1 MSAITIKEVKMKISL
16 LSTSTFPADQG
27 LRTLSACLKRE
38 GHEVKMIF
46 LTLPE
51 KDYSLIYK
59 KSVLDQL
66 DKEVEGSGL
75 IGITAMS
82 STSTRA
88 KQVIDHYQAK
98 GIPVAWGGP
107 APTFYP
113 DKCFEFC
120 NIVAV
125 GEAEEALIELAS
137 KIEKNQDITK
147 VKNLYVRTSK
157 GEEFRNPVRP
167 PFHNLDELAH
177 PDYDIEEQLVLEKGK
192 LIQFQPRHLGTIIY
206 FQTERG
212 CPQACSFC
220 TNNILR
226 ELYQGKSDILRTHS
240 VDYVIEELSRLHKK
254 LPHIDAF
261 DLRDETFI
269 IRDINWIREF
279 SEKYIASGIGV
290 RLKCLAEPASM
301 SGENISEKKIKLMV
315 DAGLTDIIIGIQ
327 SGSDRL
333 NREVYNRFI
342 TRDQLLK
349 AAQTLNKFSDKLTVM
364 YDVISCNPYENP
376 EDILE
381 TIRLVLEIPPPFYLS
396 VNNLIY
402 FEGTPLYK
410 RALQDGHI
418 KTEEDS
424 AEMLNYWDRWQHIKL
439 KKKNPYLNLLLNLMR
454 GPATKSRFGL
464 LPRSLVKKLIKPRRV
479 TYHLHH
485 ELPTKTIGSVV
496 SIMDGFRESVA
507 KPVYRS
513 LPIEFKTWYDQV
525 RYKA

>member
-1 MSAITIKEVKMKISL
+1 MKISL

-51 KDYSLIYK
+51 NDYSAVYSLQ
-59 KSVLDQL
+59 VLEQV
-66 DKEVEGSGL
+66 DKVIQDSGL

-88 KQVIDHYQAK
+88 KQLIEHYQK
-98 GIPVAWGGP
+98 LGIPVVWGGA
-107 APTFYP
+107 APTFFP
-113 DKCFEFC
+113 EKCFQVC
-120 NIVAV
+120 KIVAV
-125 GEAEEALIELAS
+125 GEAEEALLELARKLENKES
-137 KIEKNQDITK
+137 VTDI
-147 VKNLYVRTSK
+147 KNLYIRLNGK
-157 GEEFRNPVRP
+157 EFKNPVRSP
-167 PFHNLDELAH
+167 THDLDELAH
-177 PDYDIEEQLVLEKGK
+177 PDYDIESQLILEKGK

-212 CPQACSFC
+212 CPQACSYC

-226 ELYQGKSDILRTHS
+226 DLYKGKSDLLRTHS

-254 LPHIDAF
+254 FPHIDAF
-261 DLRDETFI
+261 DLRDETFT

-279 SEKYIASGIGV
+279 SEKYIKSGIKV

-301 SGENISEKKIKLMV
+301 SGEKISREKIKLLV
-315 DAGLTDIIIGIQ
+315 DAGLTDIIVGIQ
-327 SGSDRL
+327 SGSDRI
-333 NREVYNRFI
+333 NREIYNRFI
-342 TRDQLLK
+342 TQSQLLK
-349 AAQTLNKFSDKLTVM
+349 AAQTLNEFRGKLTVM
-364 YDVISCNPYENP
+364 YDIITCNPYENP

-381 TIRLVLEIPPPFYLS
+381 TIKLVLQIPPPFYLS

-402 FEGTPLYK
+402 FEGTPLYR
-410 RALQDGHI
+410 RALADGII
-418 KTEEDS
+418 KQESDT

-439 KKKNPYLNLLLNLMR
+439 KKKNPYLNLLLNMMR

-464 LPRSLVKKLIKPRRV
+464 MPRSLVKRLISPKLVSFNLKNEI
-479 TYHLHH
+479 
-485 ELPTKTIGSVV
+485 PTKTVGIMV
-496 SIMDGFRESVA
+496 SLMDYFRENVA

-513 LPIEFKTWYDQV
+513 LPIEFKSWYDQV

>member
-1 MSAITIKEVKMKISL
+1 MLIKEEVKMKISL

-38 GHEVKMIF
+38 GHDVKMIF

-51 KDYSLIYK
+51 NDYSSVYK

-66 DKEVEGSGL
+66 DKVVEGSGL

-88 KQVIDHYQAK
+88 KQLIEHYQNK
-98 GIPVAWGGP
+98 KIPVVWGGA
-107 APTFYP
+107 APTFFP
-113 DKCFEFC
+113 EKCFQSC
-120 NIVAV
+120 SIVAV
-125 GEAEEALIELAS
+125 GEAEEALIELA
-137 KIEKNQDITK
+137 KKLENHEDIAQI
-147 VKNLYVRTSK
+147 KNLYIRLNGK
-157 GEEFRNPVRP
+157 EFKNPVRP
-167 PFHNLDELAH
+167 PFHDLDELAH
-177 PDYDIEEQLVLEKGK
+177 PDYDIEQQLILEKGK

-212 CPQACSFC
+212 CPQACSYC

-226 ELYQGKSDILRTHS
+226 ELYKGKSDLLRTHS
-240 VDYVIEELSRLHKK
+240 VDYVVDELKRLHEKF
-254 LPHIDAF
+254 PHIDAF
-261 DLRDETFI
+261 DLRDETFT
-269 IRDINWIREF
+269 IRSIDWIKEF

-301 SGENISEKKIKLMV
+301 SGEKISKEKIKMLV
-315 DAGLTDIIIGIQ
+315 DAGLTDIIVGIQ
-327 SGSDRL
+327 SGSDRI
-333 NREVYNRFI
+333 NKEIYNRFL
-342 TRDQLLK
+342 TKAQLLK
-349 AAQTLNKFSDKLTVM
+349 AAQTLNEFKGKLTVM
-364 YDVISCNPYENP
+364 YDIITCNPYENS

-381 TIRLVLEIPPPFYLS
+381 TINLILEIPPPFYLS

-402 FEGTPLYK
+402 FEGTPLYR
-410 RALQDGHI
+410 RALADGII
-418 KTEEDS
+418 KRESDT

-464 LPRSLVKKLIKPRRV
+464 MPKSLVKTLIKPKRV
-479 TYHLHH
+479 SYHIQH
-485 ELPTKTIGSVV
+485 EIPTKAVGSAV
-496 SIMDGFRESVA
+496 SLMDYFRESIA
-507 KPVYRS
+507 KPIYRS
-513 LPIEFKTWYDQV
+513 MPVEFKTWYDQV